1 MILIALIHLITKIDL
16 RAAMAEGKLR
26 LLYVDA
32 EPGRRSE
39 PRLAFENVFLTEV
52 RDASTVNDAMN
63 LLVAEPFDLVLY
75 PKNALETSDL
85 CKLNQ
90 ACQESD
96 TTLLPWNT
104 QAEELGSDER
114 IKAVFRDAL
123 IGIYRTTPDG
133 RVLMANPALV
143 QMLGYGS
150 YQELKERNIET
161 DPIYADRDRKELLA
175 EIDEKGS
182 VVGKESAWRR
192 QDGSTFFVQE
202 TARAVKGP
210 DGTTLYYEGT
220 VQDITEKRMAE
231 EALRES
237 KEKFQALVESIGDFI
252 WELDPRGR
260 YVYASPQIELILG
273 YRPEEIIGRTPSD
286 TVLEEDVMATM
297 LIFMDRFLQKQRF
310 TNIVSRHRHK
320 DGRVV
325 YVETNAVP
333 VLGHHGEL
341 TGYRGIDRDVTPRMV
356 MEKALQA
363 ANDNLSLLNSITRHD
378 VSNQLTIINGY
389 LDLLGKMVQD
399 EMGTAYL
406 AKARKATSSIR
417 RQIEFSK
424 DYQDMG
430 KREPRFQVVGDV
442 VMSAT
447 AGLDLG
453 HISLTVNT
461 KGLEVFA
468 DPMLEKVFRNLMDN
482 SVRHGGSV
490 RSISVDWRLEGEG
503 AVISYQDDGV
513 GIADDERPLLFVK
526 GHGKNTGLGLFLSKA
541 ILAITN
547 ISIAAMPSE
556 RGARF
561 DIRIPSG
568 MFRRK
573 ES

>member
-399 EMGTAYL
+399 ETGTAYL

-468 DPMLEKVFRNLMDN
+468 DPMLEKVFRNLIDN

>member
-192 QDGSTFFVQE
+192 QDGSTFFVQK